1 LSTDYSLREGAMER
15 FIKVHK
21 PQNFLG
27 KAASLPKNQRS
38 SKKRFATLVI
48 DEDCAADA
56 PYMST
61 VLYDRKVGGETTS
74 GAYGYRVT
82 SLLRLRYG
90 SLIWRLQGQRSS

>member
-1 LSTDYSLREGAMER
+1 MSTDYSLREGAMER

-27 KAASLPKNQRS
+27 KAVSLAKKQRS
-38 SKKRFATLVI
+38 SKKRFATLLV

-56 PYMST
+56 PHMST
-61 VLYDRKVGGETTS
+61 VFYDGKVGGETTS

-82 SLLRLRYG
+82 CLLRLRYG
-90 SLIWRLQGQRSS
+90 RLIRRLQG